1 MRMHTN
7 DHGHDHGHGASH
19 GTLHGTFHGTSGAK
33 GAEVDRARQRRVLWQ
48 VLVANAAFM
57 VVEAIGGL
65 AFGSLALL
73 ADAGHM
79 LSDVVGLGIA
89 LVAQGLATRPA
100 SVRHTFGLQRS
111 EVLGAQANGVIL
123 VVAAG
128 WVMFEGISRLGD
140 APQVEGDGLV
150 IVAGIGLL
158 VNVGSAMML
167 MRAQGNSLNMRGAL
181 VHMIADAVGSL
192 GAIVAGVA
200 VLVGDLLWVDPAV
213 SLFIALMVA
222 WSAWALLR
230 DATHVLLEGAPSGLD
245 PDDVVTLISAVP
257 GVVSVHHLHLWSI
270 ASDTPALSAHV
281 VLDADPRLH
290 DAQQTGD
297 AIRTQLEE
305 RFGVVHATLELEC
318 HWCALPPD
326 HGSHP

>member
-1 MRMHTN
+1 MRMHSN

-19 GTLHGTFHGTSGAK
+19 GTLHGTSGAM
-33 GAEVDRARQRRVLWQ
+33 GTEVDRARQRRVLWQ

-100 SVRHTFGLQRS
+100 SMRHTFGLQRS

-123 VVAAG
+123 VAAAG

-140 APQVEGDGLV
+140 APRVEGDGLV

-158 VNVGSAMML
+158 VNVGSAIVL

-222 WSAWALLR
+222 WSAWGLLR
-230 DATHVLLEGAPSGLD
+230 DATHVLLEGAPRGLD
-245 PDDVVTLISAVP
+245 PDDVVALIGAVP

-297 AIRTQLEE
+297 AIRTRLEE
-305 RFGVVHATLELEC
+305 RFGLVHATLELEC
-318 HWCALPPD
+318 HWCALPAD
-326 HGSHP
+326 HAGHG